1 MGLQVIFELINS
13 LVDRSNDFDD
23 TDEEEEDEADDK
35 DDDEEGGKLSARPA
49 RPARVLK
56 LGKEHADLVCERITK
71 CVVKNICLDFCP
83 LVILKLS

>member
-13 LVDRSNDFDD
+13 LVDRSNHFDD
-23 TDEEEEDEADDK
+23 TDEEEEDEADD
-35 DDDEEGGKLSARPA
+35 DEDGGKLSARPA

-71 CVVKNICLDFCP
+71 CIVKNICLDFCP